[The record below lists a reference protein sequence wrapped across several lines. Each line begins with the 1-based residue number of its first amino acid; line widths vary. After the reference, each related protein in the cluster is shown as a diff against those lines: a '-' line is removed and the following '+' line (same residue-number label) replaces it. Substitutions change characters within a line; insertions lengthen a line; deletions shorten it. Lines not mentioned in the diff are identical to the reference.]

1 MPRKRQRRVLENDS
15 CLRVYET
22 TFYVGSQTEDCLR
35 RKDYGLRVA
44 VASFVIGAAIAGI
57 LGNPKAREKLTA
69 VSKNFTKKTE
79 IA

>member
-1 MPRKRQRRVLENDS
+1 MNGESRKE
-15 CLRVYET
+15 
-22 TFYVGSQTEDCLR
+22 FA
-35 RKDYGLRVA
+35 VA